1 MIPLCSCSCLQ
12 VRKLGNMAY
21 ERTVALLTEK
31 RAELEAVAQLL
42 LERENITHD
51 DIVMLI
57 GKRPFSSDAYDQYIT
72 ASAEWA
78 QKGRE
83 QTARDTQRRRD
94 AQRDAATP
102 LPPPNPTPASV
113 ETKHL

>member
-1 MIPLCSCSCLQ
+1 LLVFSYYDLQ

-83 QTARDTQRRRD
+83 QTARDTQRRRE
-94 AQRDAATP
+94 AQREAAAP
-102 LPPPNPTPASV
+102 LPPPNPTPAAV

>member
-1 MIPLCSCSCLQ
+1 
-12 VRKLGNMAY
+12 MAY
-21 ERTVALLTEK
+21 ERTVALLTDK
-31 RAELEAVAQLL
+31 RAELEAVAQML

-72 ASAEWA
+72 ANAEWA

-83 QTARDTQRRRD
+83 QTARDTLRRRE
-94 AQRDAATP
+94 AQREAASP
-102 LPPPNPTPASV
+102 LPPPNPTPAAV
-113 ETKHL
+113 QTDAL

>member
-1 MIPLCSCSCLQ
+1 MSPSSNDACLQ

-57 GKRPFSSDAYDQYIT
+57 GKRPFSSESYDQYIT

-83 QTARDTQRRRD
+83 QTARDTLRRRE
-94 AQRDAATP
+94 AQRDAAAP
-102 LPPPNPTPASV
+102 LPPPNPTPAAV
-113 ETKHL
+113 ETKEL